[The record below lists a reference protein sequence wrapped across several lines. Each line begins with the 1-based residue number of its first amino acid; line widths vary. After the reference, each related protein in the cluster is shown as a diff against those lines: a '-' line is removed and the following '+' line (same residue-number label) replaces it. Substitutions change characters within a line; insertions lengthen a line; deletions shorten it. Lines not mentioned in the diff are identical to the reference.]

1 MSRPPAEERIALL
14 QARGEAQRLSAQLA
28 VLETKQQL
36 TPLRAAAGV
45 VGLAAKSLSPG
56 QPAGNAVSALAKF
69 GVGRPW
75 LMSALSSL
83 ALQLLRR
90 HPLIFGLALAGG
102 AVAWWLLRPPPG
114 SEDRAGSDL

>member
-1 MSRPPAEERIALL
+1 MSRPPSDERIALL

-28 VLETKQQL
+28 VLEARNQF

-69 GVGRPW
+69 GAGRPW

-83 ALQLLRR
+83 ALRLLRR
-90 HPLIFGLALAGG
+90 HPLTFGLALAGG
-102 AVAWWLLRPPPG
+102 AVAWWLLRPQAG